1 MSELLELYDY
11 ILKNSSIK
19 DALIKEEIEFINDEK
34 KLLMGLGILN
44 EIVKLRD
51 ILTTYMIIYAKNG
64 NFRRS
69 MADAM
74 VEVANNNKDNENV
87 YCFDL
92 NQNMLD
98 QMLKLMDQMGYDE
111 FKTEYFADNTHQT
124 EKGARWVLSL
134 IIDLIK
140 NSDCDL
146 KNYIK

>member
-1 MSELLELYDY
+1 
-11 ILKNSSIK
+11 
-19 DALIKEEIEFINDEK
+19 
-34 KLLMGLGILN
+34 
-44 EIVKLRD
+44 
-51 ILTTYMIIYAKNG
+51 
-64 NFRRS
+64 
-69 MADAM
+69 M